1 MLYCFVLVAQGI
13 TDICLIINDRFSTQ
27 PKDEEK
33 KSELLPPGWNESKEL
48 YALRYRSNDDRSN
61 LLLKAFTVD
70 STLIF
75 NLMVIK
81 LNYMRCLSSQM
92 TEQCQ
97 MVFNIF
103 CNLLQDS
110 TTEKVTDLTVNVSEY
125 VEEANLQT
133 YERFVNLFGAISWF
147 LWCPSVIS
155 ASCHYSYILLQHF
168 LTFQA
173 RPMLRECNMAQILI
187 LIIIGCF

>member
-1 MLYCFVLVAQGI
+1 MGICSECFTILFWWRI

-33 KSELLPPGWNESKEL
+33 KSELLPQGWNESKEL

-81 LNYMRCLSSQM
+81 FWI
-92 TEQCQ
+92 T
-97 MVFNIF
+97 
-103 CNLLQDS
+103 CNVCRHRWQYSVRLDGFQYFLYHLQDS
-110 TTEKVTDLTVNVSEY
+110 TTEKVTDLTINVSEY

-133 YERFVNLFGAISWF
+133 YERFVNLFGAIF
-147 LWCPSVIS
+147 
-155 ASCHYSYILLQHF
+155 
-168 LTFQA
+168 
-173 RPMLRECNMAQILI
+173 
-187 LIIIGCF
+187 